1 MSQISLLDD
10 KMKHIQRTLQQ
21 LEKEKETH
29 LHKLE
34 ALKEEQEILK
44 QKELESQAVLT
55 EVTTQLTDLYELKK
69 ETDAYYKQ
77 IQQSVDTLL
86 TLLSTS
92 TSR

>member
-44 QKELESQAVLT
+44 QKR
-55 EVTTQLTDLYELKK
+55 
-69 ETDAYYKQ
+69 
-77 IQQSVDTLL
+77 L
-86 TLLSTS
+86 TLYS
-92 TSR
+92 